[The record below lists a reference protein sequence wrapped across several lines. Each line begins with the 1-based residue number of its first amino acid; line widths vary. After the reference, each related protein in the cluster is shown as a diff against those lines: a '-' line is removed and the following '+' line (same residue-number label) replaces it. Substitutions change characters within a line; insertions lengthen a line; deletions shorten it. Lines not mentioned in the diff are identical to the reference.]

1 MAAKD
6 ATTVEVPG
14 PDGSRDVRIS
24 SPDRELWPGT
34 GITKLELAE
43 YFVRVG
49 TWFMP
54 IVGHR
59 PITLQRFPTG
69 IDGEEF
75 FAKNPPRGVP
85 EYAQTVTLTY
95 PSGRKHPQ
103 LVLNELAVAV
113 WAVQMNTI
121 TIHPW
126 PVSVTGT
133 RGDTD
138 NPDELRIDLDPQPG
152 RDFHDA
158 ATAALELRTV
168 LAELD
173 LTAYAKT
180 SGNRGVHV
188 HARIQPTHEFLD
200 VRHGVI
206 AIARELERRLPD
218 LVTTSWWKEERG
230 EKVFVDFNQA
240 NRDRTIASAFSP
252 RPLPSAAVSMPV
264 AWDDLTDV
272 TPADFTVRTVPPL
285 VEKGKDPWASM
296 PDSVGT
302 IDGALEWWERDVA
315 DGLPE
320 LNFPPDYPKM
330 PGEPPRVQP
339 SKKKYEDD
347 DEYLPDEGGYLRS
360 NPEEPPG
367 GWDSPHRRRRR

>member
-1 MAAKD
+1 
-6 ATTVEVPG
+6 
-14 PDGSRDVRIS
+14 
-24 SPDRELWPGT
+24 
-34 GITKLELAE
+34 
-43 YFVRVG
+43 
-49 TWFMP
+49 
-54 IVGHR
+54 
-59 PITLQRFPTG
+59 
-69 IDGEEF
+69 
-75 FAKNPPRGVP
+75 
-85 EYAQTVTLTY
+85 
-95 PSGRKHPQ
+95 
-103 LVLNELAVAV
+103 VAV

-133 RGDTD
+133 KGDTD

-158 ATAALELRTV
+158 ATAALTLRDV
-168 LAELD
+168 LADLD

-188 HARIQPTHEFLD
+188 HARIEPTHEFLD

-206 AIARELERRLPD
+206 AVARELERRLPE

-252 RPLPSAAVSMPV
+252 RPIPGAPVSMPV
-264 AWDDLTDV
+264 AWDDLTNV
-272 TPADFTVRTVPPL
+272 TPTDFTVRTVPGI
-285 VEKGKDPWASM
+285 VAESKDPWASM

-302 IDGALEWWERDVA
+302 IDGALEWWERDVS

-347 DEYLPDEGGYLRS
+347 ADYLPDEGGYLRD

>member
-1 MAAKD
+1 M
-6 ATTVEVPG
+6 
-14 PDGSRDVRIS
+14 
-24 SPDRELWPGT
+24 
-34 GITKLELAE
+34 
-43 YFVRVG
+43 
-49 TWFMP
+49 
-54 IVGHR
+54 
-59 PITLQRFPTG
+59 
-69 IDGEEF
+69 
-75 FAKNPPRGVP
+75 
-85 EYAQTVTLTY
+85 
-95 PSGRKHPQ
+95 
-103 LVLNELAVAV
+103 
-113 WAVQMNTI
+113 
-121 TIHPW
+121 
-126 PVSVTGT
+126 
-133 RGDTD
+133 
-138 NPDELRIDLDPQPG
+138 
-152 RDFHDA
+152 
-158 ATAALELRTV
+158 AALELKAV
-168 LAELD
+168 LADLD

-188 HARIQPTHEFLD
+188 HARIEPTHEFLD

-206 AIARELERRLPD
+206 AIARELERRLPE

-252 RPLPSAAVSMPV
+252 RPLKGAPVSMPV

-272 TPADFTVRTVPPL
+272 SPSDFTVRTVPPL

-302 IDGALEWWERDVA
+302 IDGALAWWERDAA

-339 SKKKYEDD
+339 SKKRYEDS
-347 DEYLPDEGGYLRS
+347 EYLPDEGGYMRD

-367 GWDSPHRRRRR
+367 GWDSPRRRRR

>member
-14 PDGSRDVRIS
+14 PDGVREVRIS
-24 SPDRELWPGT
+24 SPDRELWPRT

-49 TWFMP
+49 SWFMP
-54 IVGHR
+54 IVGRR

-133 RGDTD
+133 KGDTD

-152 RDFHDA
+152 CDFHDA
-158 ATAALELRTV
+158 ATAALTLRDV
-168 LAELD
+168 LAELAI
-173 LTAYAKT
+173 TAYAKT

-188 HARIQPTHEFLD
+188 HARIEPTHEFLD

-206 AIARELERRLPD
+206 AVARELERRLPE

-230 EKVFVDFNQA
+230 ERVFVDFNQA

-252 RPLPSAAVSMPV
+252 RPIPGAPVSMPV

-272 TPADFTVRTVPPL
+272 TPADFTVRTVPGI
-285 VEKGKDPWASM
+285 VAESKDPWASM

-302 IDGALEWWERDVA
+302 IDGALEWWERDVS

-347 DEYLPDEGGYLRS
+347 AEYLPDEGGYLRDT
-360 NPEEPPG
+360 PEEPPG

>member
-6 ATTVEVPG
+6 ATTLEVPG
-14 PDGSRDVRIS
+14 PDGAREVRIS
-24 SPDRELWPGT
+24 SPGRELWPGT
-34 GITKLELAE
+34 GITKLDLAE
-43 YFVRVG
+43 YFVTVG
-49 TWFMP
+49 PWFMP

-121 TIHPW
+121 TLHPW
-126 PVSVTGT
+126 PVSVTGDT
-133 RGDTD
+133 GDTD

-158 ATAALELRTV
+158 AVAALELKAV
-168 LAELD
+168 LADLG

-188 HARIQPTHEFLD
+188 HARIEPSHEFLD

-206 AIARELERRLPD
+206 AIARELERRLPE

-252 RPLPSAAVSMPV
+252 RPLKGAPVSMPV

-272 TPADFTVRTVPPL
+272 SPSDFTVRTVPPL

-296 PDSVGT
+296 PDSVGS
-302 IDGALEWWERDVA
+302 IEGALAWWERDVA

-339 SKKKYEDD
+339 SKKRYEDS
-347 DEYLPDEGGYLRS
+347 EYLPDEGGYMRH

-367 GWDSPHRRRRR
+367 GWDSPRRRRR

>member
-6 ATTVEVPG
+6 ATTLEVPG
-14 PDGSRDVRIS
+14 PEGTREVRIS
-24 SPDRELWPGT
+24 SPGRELWPGT

-43 YFVRVG
+43 YLVTVG
-49 TWFMP
+49 PWFMP

-75 FAKNPPRGVP
+75 FAKNPPRGAP

-121 TIHPW
+121 TLHPW
-126 PVSVTGT
+126 PVSVTGDT
-133 RGDTD
+133 GDTD

-158 ATAALELRTV
+158 AVAALELKAV
-168 LAELD
+168 LGDLG

-188 HARIQPTHEFLD
+188 HARIEPSHEFLD

-206 AIARELERRLPD
+206 AIARELERRLPE

-252 RPLPSAAVSMPV
+252 RPLKGAPVSMPV

-272 TPADFTVRTVPPL
+272 SPSDFTVRTVPPL

-296 PDSVGT
+296 PDSVGS
-302 IDGALEWWERDVA
+302 IEGALAWWERDVA

-339 SKKKYEDD
+339 SKKRYEDSA
-347 DEYLPDEGGYLRS
+347 YLPDEGGYMRD

-367 GWDSPHRRRRR
+367 GWDSPRRRRR